1 MRRSSSRPRTGVG
14 GLARTSAL
22 MAASLLSAACGAESG
37 GDTIVVGLSADI
49 TTFEP
54 GMISSRDNDNIAQHI
69 FGTLFTLSPE
79 GDHEPDLAEILEI
92 SQDGTEYVYTLREG
106 LTCHDGEPLTAEDV
120 AFTFNRIGDPE
131 NRFTGNIPGFVYTS
145 IGFEGAEVLD
155 DTRVQINLARKNPIA
170 FGLLT
175 EVHIHC
181 KDSYEQMSL
190 DEAASNPIGSG
201 PYRLASWTRGSEVV
215 LEKVRDPG
223 HFERIVWRIIPEAS
237 TRTAELIAGN
247 VDIITNVVPEQ
258 IDAINQSGR
267 AEVQIVSGTRRMYV
281 GFNLSE
287 EHSQMPGGDA
297 IQDPDVRR
305 ALQYAVD
312 VPTICRQLLSTECER
327 ATGLVNP
334 PNDNP
339 ELTPYPYDPDTAERL
354 LDEAGWTRGEDGIR
368 FPIRLQAGRGRYV
381 NDVNVVLAISQYL
394 QDVGLDV
401 EVDLMEWASVYTP
414 LLRERSMGPL
424 FFLGTGGGLWSPI
437 YDMTD
442 LADVESGTN
451 YTHWDD
457 ERWFSRWADLA
468 DAETPEETRAI
479 VNEML
484 RVFYEDG
491 PWLHLYF
498 QPDFY
503 GVSNRI
509 DWDARRDE
517 RVHLFEATLQ

>member
-1 MRRSSSRPRTGVG
+1 MNRQIHRARAAGATAL
-14 GLARTSAL
+14 GLVV
-22 MAASLLSAACGAESG
+22 LLSACAQQAE
-37 GDTIVVGLSADI
+37 DAIVVGLSADI

-54 GMISSRDNDNIAQHI
+54 GMISSRDNANIARHI
-69 FGTLFTLSPE
+69 FGTLFTVTAE
-79 GDHEPDLAEILEI
+79 GEHVPDLAHTLEI
-92 SQDGTEYVYTLREG
+92 SDDGTAYVYTLNEG

-120 AFTFNRIGDPE
+120 AYTFNRVADPE
-131 NRFTGNIPGFVYTS
+131 NRFTGNTPGFVYTS
-145 IGFEGAEVLD
+145 IGFQGAEVLD
-155 DTRVQINLARKNPIA
+155 DLRVQINLARKNPIA
-170 FGLLT
+170 FGLIT
-175 EVHIHC
+175 EVYVHC
-181 KDSYEQMSL
+181 KDSYEAMTL
-190 DEAASNPIGSG
+190 DAAASNPVGSG

-223 HFERIVWRIIPEAS
+223 NFQRIVWRIIPEAS

-247 VDIITNVVPEQ
+247 VDITTNVVPEQ
-258 IDAINQSGR
+258 IEAINNSGR
-267 AEVQIVSGTRRMYV
+267 AEVQAVSGTRRMYL

-287 EHSQMPGGDA
+287 ESSQMPGGDA

-312 VPTICRQLLSTECER
+312 VPTICGQLLSYECER
-327 ATGLVNP
+327 ATGPVNP
-334 PNDNP
+334 ANANPN
-339 ELTPYPYDPDTAERL
+339 LTPYPYDPATAERL
-354 LDEAGWTRGEDGIR
+354 LDQAGWTRGEDGTR
-368 FPIRLQAGRGRYV
+368 FAIRLQAGRGRYV

-401 EVDLMEWASVYTP
+401 ELELMEWASVYTP

-442 LADVESGTN
+442 LSRVESGTN

-457 ERWFSRWADLA
+457 PRWFSRWADLSA
-468 DAETPEETRAI
+468 ATTDEETRTI
-479 VNEML
+479 IDEML
-484 RVFYEDG
+484 EVFYDDG
-491 PWLHLYF
+491 PWLLLYF

-509 DWDARRDE
+509 EWQARRDE
-517 RVHLFEATLQ
+517 RVFVFNAGLK

>member
-1 MRRSSSRPRTGVG
+1 MI
-14 GLARTSAL
+14 
-22 MAASLLSAACGAESG
+22 LSGCAEQSE
-37 GDTIVVGLSADI
+37 DTAVVGLSADI

-54 GMISSRDNDNIAQHI
+54 GMISSRDNDNIARHI
-69 FGTLFTLSPE
+69 FGTLFALSPE
-79 GDHEPDLAEILEI
+79 GEHRPELAHTLDV
-92 SQDGTEYVYTLREG
+92 SDDGRAYVYTLEEG
-106 LTCHDGEPLTAEDV
+106 LTCHDGEPLTAED
-120 AFTFNRIGDPE
+120 AAYSFNRIADPE
-131 NRFTGNIPGFVYTS
+131 NRFTGNIPGFVFTS
-145 IGFEGAEVLD
+145 IGFQGAEALD
-155 DTRVQINLARKNPIA
+155 ELRVQINLARKNPIA

-175 EVHIHC
+175 EVHIYC
-181 KDSYEQMSL
+181 KDAYEGMTL

-201 PYRLASWTRGSEVV
+201 SYRLASWTRGSEVV

-223 HFERIVWRIIPEAS
+223 TFQRIVWRIIPEAS

-247 VDIITNVVPEQ
+247 VDLITNVVPEQ
-258 IDAINQSGR
+258 IEAIDGSGR
-267 AEVQIVSGTRRMYV
+267 AEVQVVSGTRRMYV

-287 EHSQMPGGDA
+287 ESRQMPGGEA
-297 IQDPDVRR
+297 IQDPRVRR

-312 VPTICRQLLSTECER
+312 VPTICSQLLSVECER

-339 ELTPYPYDPDTAERL
+339 NLTPYPYDPTTAERL
-354 LDEAGWTRGEDGIR
+354 LDEAGWPRGTDGVR
-368 FPIRLQAGRGRYV
+368 FSIRLQAGQARYV
-381 NDVNVVLAISQYL
+381 NDVNVVLAITQYL
-394 QDVGLDV
+394 KDVGLDI
-401 EVDLMEWASVYTP
+401 ELELMEWASVYTP
-414 LLRERSMGPL
+414 LLRERSAGPL

-442 LADVESGTN
+442 LAEVGSGTN

-468 DAETPEETRAI
+468 EAGTPEERRTI
-479 VNEML
+479 IDEML
-484 RVFYEDG
+484 QVFYDDG

-509 DWDARRDE
+509 AWEARRDE
-517 RVHLFEATLQ
+517 RVEMFDARLK

>member
-1 MRRSSSRPRTGVG
+1 MTLLGTGC
-14 GLARTSAL
+14 SQQ
-22 MAASLLSAACGAESG
+22 SE
-37 GDTIVVGLSADI
+37 DTIVVGLSADI

-69 FGTLFTLSPE
+69 FGSLFSLSPDGE
-79 GDHEPDLAEILEI
+79 HLPDLAHTMEV
-92 SQDGTEYVYTLREG
+92 SDDGTAYVYTLREG
-106 LTCHDGEPLTAEDV
+106 LTCHDGEALTAED
-120 AFTFNRIGDPE
+120 AAYTFNRIGDPE

-145 IGFEGAEVLD
+145 IGFQGAEALD
-155 DTRVQINLARKNPIA
+155 DFRVQINLARKNPIA

-181 KDSYEQMSL
+181 KDSYEEMSL

-223 HFERIVWRIIPEAS
+223 SFQRIVWRIIPEAS

-258 IDAINQSGR
+258 MDAINASGR
-267 AEVQIVSGTRRMYV
+267 AEVQVVSGTRRMYV
-281 GFNLSE
+281 GFNLSDA
-287 EHSQMPGGDA
+287 SRQMPGGEA
-297 IQDPDVRR
+297 IQDPRVRR

-334 PNDNP
+334 PNDHP
-339 ELTPYPYDPDTAERL
+339 GLTPYPFDPATAERL
-354 LDEAGWTRGEDGIR
+354 LDEAGWPRGEDGTRFAIR
-368 FPIRLQAGRGRYV
+368 FQAGRGRYV
-381 NDVNVVLAISQYL
+381 NDVNVVLAITQYL
-394 QDVGLDV
+394 EDAGLDV
-401 EVDLMEWASVYTP
+401 ELDLLEWASVYTP

-442 LADVESGTN
+442 LADVDSGTN
-451 YTHWDD
+451 YTHWSDG
-457 ERWFSRWADLA
+457 RWFSRWADLA
-468 DAETPEETRAI
+468 EAGTPEETRAI
-479 VNEML
+479 VDEML
-484 RVFYEDG
+484 QVFYDDG
-491 PWLHLYF
+491 PWLHMYF

-509 DWDARRDE
+509 EWTARRDE
-517 RVHLFEATLQ
+517 RVHLFEAHLR

>member
-1 MRRSSSRPRTGVG
+1 MIRALSTRTAAAGLLVAAFTVTACSQRS
-14 GLARTSAL
+14 
-22 MAASLLSAACGAESG
+22 E
-37 GDTIVVGLSADI
+37 DTIVVGLGADS

-54 GMISSRDNDNIAQHI
+54 GMISSRDNANIARHI
-69 FGTLFTLSPE
+69 FSGLFALTDEGEHVPE
-79 GDHEPDLAEILEI
+79 LAHTLEI
-92 SQDGTEYVYTLREG
+92 TEDGTGYVYTLREG

-120 AFTFNRIGDPE
+120 AYTFNRIADPE
-131 NRFTGNIPGFVYTS
+131 NRFTGNAPGFVFTS
-145 IGFEGAEVLD
+145 IGFRGAEALD
-155 DTRVQINLARKNPIA
+155 ELRVQINLARKNPIA
-170 FGLLT
+170 FGLIT
-175 EVHIHC
+175 EIYVHC
-181 KDSYEQMSL
+181 KDSYEAMSL

-201 PYRLASWTRGSEVV
+201 PYRLASWTRGSDVV

-223 HFERIVWRIIPEAS
+223 NFQRIVWRIIPEAS

-258 IDAINQSGR
+258 IETINGSGR

-281 GFNLSE
+281 GYSLSE
-287 EHSQMPGGDA
+287 ASSQMPGGDA
-297 IQDPDVRR
+297 IQDARVRR

-312 VPTICRQLLSTECER
+312 VPTICRQLLSFECER

-334 PNDNP
+334 PNDHP
-339 ELTPYPYDPDTAERL
+339 DLEPYPYDPATAERL
-354 LDEAGWTRGEDGIR
+354 LDEAGWPRGDDGVRFAIR
-368 FPIRLQAGRGRYV
+368 MQAGQGRYV
-381 NDVNVVLAISQYL
+381 NDVNVVLAITQYL

-401 EVDLMEWASVYTP
+401 DLELMEWSSVYTP

-424 FFLGTGGGLWSPI
+424 FFLGTGGGLWSPV

-442 LADVESGTN
+442 LAEVDSGTN
-451 YTHWDD
+451 YTHWAD
-457 ERWFSRWADLA
+457 ERWFSRWAELA
-468 DAETPEETRAI
+468 EATTPEETRRI

-484 RVFYEDG
+484 QVFYDDG

-509 DWDARRDE
+509 AWTARHDE
-517 RVHLFEATLQ
+517 RVHLFDAGLRSDTE

>member
-1 MRRSSSRPRTGVG
+1 MKPNKPRG
-14 GLARTSAL
+14 R
-22 MAASLLSAACGAESG
+22 AASVGLLGAVVALTACAEQAQ
-37 GDTIVVGLSADI
+37 DTLVVGLSADI

-54 GMISSRDNDNIAQHI
+54 GMISSRDNDNIARHI
-69 FGTLFTLSPE
+69 FGHLFTLDPDGS
-79 GDHEPDLAEILEI
+79 HIPDLAHTLEI
-92 SQDGTEYVYTLREG
+92 SEDGTAYVYTLNQG
-106 LTCHDGEPLTAEDV
+106 LTCHDGEPLTAED
-120 AFTFNRIGDPE
+120 AAYSFNRIGDPA
-131 NRFTGNIPGFVYTS
+131 NRFTGNAPGFVFTS
-145 IGFEGAEVLD
+145 IGFQGAEVLD
-155 DTRVQINLARKNPIA
+155 DLRVQINIARKNPIA
-170 FGLLT
+170 FGLIT
-175 EVHIHC
+175 EIPVHC
-181 KDSYEQMSL
+181 KDSYEAMTL

-201 PYRLASWTRGSEVV
+201 SYRLASWTRGSEVV
-215 LEKVRDPG
+215 LEKVKDPG
-223 HFERIVWRIIPEAS
+223 NFQRIVWRIIPEAS

-258 IDAINQSGR
+258 IDAIQNSGR

-281 GFNLSE
+281 GFNLSDE
-287 EHSQMPGGDA
+287 SRQQPGGEA
-297 IQDPDVRR
+297 IQDPRVRR

-339 ELTPYPYDPDTAERL
+339 NLTPYPFDPETAERL
-354 LDEAGWTRGEDGIR
+354 LDEAGWERGSDGTR
-368 FPIRLQAGRGRYV
+368 FSIRLQAGRGRYV
-381 NDVNVVLAISQYL
+381 NDVNVVLAVTQYL

-401 EVDLMEWASVYTP
+401 ELELMEWASVYTP
-414 LLRERSMGPL
+414 LLRERRMGPL

-442 LADVESGTN
+442 LADVNSGTN

-457 ERWFSRWADLA
+457 ERWFSRWAEISEA
-468 DAETPEETRAI
+468 SSPEEMRPI
-479 VNEML
+479 IDEML
-484 RVFYEDG
+484 QVFYDDG

-509 DWDARRDE
+509 DWQARRDE
-517 RVHLFEATLQ
+517 RVHVFNAALR